1 MKRALLESV
10 KVIPYTSGDV
20 IDREGFLSAIVGAN
34 VSAAG
39 TLSVAVT
46 HSDEAAG
53 NFTAVEDAFIGV
65 DKPITGVAV
74 EADSIAN
81 FDLDLIGCKRYIK
94 ITVTAGGSAA
104 ATYAVALGDKAS
116 QPV

>member
-20 IDREGFLSAIVGAN
+20 IDCEGFLSAIVGAN
-34 VSAAG
+34 VSTAG

-53 NFTAVEDAFIGV
+53 SFTAVDDAFIGIG
-65 DKPITGVAV
+65 KPITGVAV
-74 EADSIAN
+74 EADIIAN

-94 ITVTAGGSAA
+94 ITITAGGGAA
-104 ATYAVALGDKAS
+104 ATYAVALGDKAT